1 MTALQQIF
9 DILFAPVYSIY
20 TIIDEYT
27 SEVLTGHMFFEI
39 VIGITIIGII
49 CKVIFGSKG

>member
-1 MTALQQIF
+1 MTGLQQIF
-9 DILFAPVYSIY
+9 DILFMPVYSIY

-27 SEVLTGHMFFEI
+27 AELLTGHMFFEI
-39 VIGITIIGII
+39 VIGITIIGIL